1 MLKFVLVNGQ
11 YVTTRGCSTFQWED
25 VGARLDHRNQHIPCI
40 RRGQLERCLCSY
52 DGCNGASQIKLMTN
66 ILGFNLIALILMFQ

>member
-1 MLKFVLVNGQ
+1 MLSFLSLKKVLEMLDNITLLKYYLSCFKKWDNKTLWLMLKFVIVNGQ

-40 RRGQLERCLCSY
+40 RR
-52 DGCNGASQIKLMTN
+52 
-66 ILGFNLIALILMFQ
+66 